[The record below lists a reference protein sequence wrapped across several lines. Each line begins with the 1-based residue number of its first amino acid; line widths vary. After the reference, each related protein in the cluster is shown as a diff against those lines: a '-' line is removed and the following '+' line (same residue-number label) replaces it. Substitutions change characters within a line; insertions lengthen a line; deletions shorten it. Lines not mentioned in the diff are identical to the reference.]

1 MAMDSM
7 SQTRRPALPEWVG
20 SHFYVEFELTI
31 DLVCRLGIPVECHV
45 HGTNRCE
52 HNQSYS
58 EYVALLHSKSLSLLD
73 SLFHLG
79 TQQPGTQ
86 IYTADLIAAGVAS
99 SSVPIVNGTM
109 FVMLVDTDLFVTP
122 YNMSLLN
129 DHVVAGPAVY
139 QSG

>member
-1 MAMDSM
+1 M
-7 SQTRRPALPEWVG
+7 
-20 SHFYVEFELTI
+20 
-31 DLVCRLGIPVECHV
+31 
-45 HGTNRCE
+45 
-52 HNQSYS
+52 
-58 EYVALLHSKSLSLLD
+58 
-73 SLFHLG
+73 FHLG

>member
-1 MAMDSM
+1 MFWLNS
-7 SQTRRPALPEWVG
+7 P
-20 SHFYVEFELTI
+20 
-31 DLVCRLGIPVECHV
+31 
-45 HGTNRCE
+45 
-52 HNQSYS
+52 
-58 EYVALLHSKSLSLLD
+58 
-73 SLFHLG
+73 FHLG

-86 IYTADLIAAGVAS
+86 VYTADLIAAGVGN
-99 SSVPIVNGTM
+99 SSVPIVNGTV